1 MRTFLLTSNQNN
13 SVDHKPLEK
22 GDYVAFISDKGIL
35 KIGIVL
41 MPPKEEIGS
50 CVRCLTDGKLYY
62 PQIEQI
68 LLLDNF
74 IIKELKS

>member
-1 MRTFLLTSNQNN
+1 MRTFLLVNNQNF
-13 SVDHKPLEK
+13 VDNKPLKKDE
-22 GDYVAFISDKGIL
+22 YVAFISTKGVL

-41 MPPKEEIGS
+41 MPPKEDIGS

-62 PQIEQI
+62 PDASQI

-74 IIKELKS
+74 VIKELKN

>member
-1 MRTFLLTSNQNN
+1 MRTFLLVNNQSPVNN
-13 SVDHKPLEK
+13 KPLEK
-22 GDYVAFISDKGIL
+22 GDYVAFISTKGIL

-41 MPPKEEIGS
+41 MAPKEEIGS
-50 CVRCLTDGKLYY
+50 CVRCLIDGKLYH
-62 PQIEQI
+62 PHAEQI

>member
-1 MRTFLLTSNQNN
+1 MRTFLLTNNQNSSIDN
-13 SVDHKPLEK
+13 KPFKK
-22 GDYVAFISDKGIL
+22 GDYVAFISTKDIL

-50 CVRCLTDGKLYY
+50 CVRCLIDGKLYY
-62 PQIEQI
+62 PDASQI

-74 IIKELKS
+74 VIKELKN

>member
-1 MRTFLLTSNQNN
+1 MRTFLLTNNQN
-13 SVDHKPLEK
+13 SFIDKPLEK
-22 GDYVAFISDKGIL
+22 GDYVAFISTKGIL

-62 PQIEQI
+62 PQAEQI

-74 IIKELKS
+74 VIKELKS

>member
-1 MRTFLLTSNQNN
+1 MRTFLLTNNQNS
-13 SVDHKPLEK
+13 SVDNKPLEK
-22 GDYVAFISDKGIL
+22 GDYVAFISTKDIL